1 MAKIETLKKGQKFLI
16 SRAKYPIEKAWDI
29 LVRAAVG
36 EIEKLEKLLVD
47 TANWDN
53 LSKEQS
59 EELIE
64 LHKKYYPENYE

>member
-1 MAKIETLKKGQKFLI
+1 MTTIEVIKKVHKYLIETI
-16 SRAKYPIEKAWDI
+16 EYPVEEQWSC
-29 LVRAAVG
+29 LVIAAVG
-36 EIEKLEKLLVD
+36 EIEKLEKMLVD

-64 LHKKYYPENYE
+64 LHKKHYPEDY

>member
-1 MAKIETLKKGQKFLI
+1 MNAIEEERKILIQSAEYPVEELWNFLVIDALAKIRE
-16 SRAKYPIEKAWDI
+16 
-29 LVRAAVG
+29 
-36 EIEKLEKLLVD
+36 LEKLLVD

>member
-1 MAKIETLKKGQKFLI
+1 MATVEMTQEEATAYYYKALMKALGRIE
-16 SRAKYPIEKAWDI
+16 E
-29 LVRAAVG
+29 
-36 EIEKLEKLLVD
+36 LEKLLVD

-64 LHKKYYPENYE
+64 LHKKYYPENYK